1 MGLLIIKSMKTAHLF
16 QSNRLHLFILPHE
29 LFFFKKNNRIR
40 LISVFLL
47 QKKTQHI
54 ILCITIRDLKGVK
67 KNPYR

>member
-29 LFFFKKNNRIR
+29 LFLKKNNRIR

-67 KNPYR
+67 KIPI

>member
-29 LFFFKKNNRIR
+29 LFFKKNNRIR

-67 KNPYR
+67 KIPI